1 MDLHWTQNPR
11 FSHLRTPPVW
21 YNRYPEPL
29 YSRKPSSVMEK
40 LASSEARAKWQWE
53 AIPGSRDVGF
63 IKSCVTALLWP
74 CGAYARTSSRLHC
87 ALAGHN
93 VETTPDPG
101 FINPDCAQFG
111 GCCPFY
117 GCFLARMQ
125 TTVRSFYGIDGSAY
139 SDWANGCCC
148 PCLTLVRNEREILV
162 REKQRQLG
170 SPHDPSAKYQ
180 SQSPMTCDQ
189 LKTFGGSPAS
199 PPKDGK
205 KGKANLASTSDQ
217 DAKGNDGPLGRNQN
231 YRDQPLAI
239 VPHQAAH
246 ELATDATVP
255 SAPAGLAHGLDRDA
269 TTAQTTTALKH
280 GLGEDAA
287 TTVASASRGHRLA
300 DDAATATGHTGTRHG
315 LATDRPVTVGR
326 PGTPHGLVDDAA
338 SAVGPGGGGA
348 HRLSRDATVPSGGQR
363 DGRHGLGAD
372 EEVPVKTGLGGPHDM
387 AAA

>member
-1 MDLHWTQNPR
+1 MDLHWTHNPR

-29 YSRKPSSVMEK
+29 YSPKPSSVMEK

-63 IKSCVTALLWP
+63 IKSCVTAMLWP

-101 FINPDCAQFG
+101 FINPECAQFG
-111 GCCPFY
+111 GCFPFY
-117 GCFLARMQ
+117 GCFLSRMQ

-139 SDWANGCCC
+139 SDWADGCCC

-162 REKQRQLG
+162 REKHRQLG
-170 SPHDPSAKYQ
+170 SPPDPSTARYQ

-189 LKTFGGSPAS
+189 LKTFSGSPGS

-205 KGKANLASTSDQ
+205 KGKANLAPTADQ

-231 YRDQPLAI
+231 
-239 VPHQAAH
+239 
-246 ELATDATVP
+246 
-255 SAPAGLAHGLDRDA
+255 
-269 TTAQTTTALKH
+269 
-280 GLGEDAA
+280 
-287 TTVASASRGHRLA
+287 
-300 DDAATATGHTGTRHG
+300 
-315 LATDRPVTVGR
+315 
-326 PGTPHGLVDDAA
+326 
-338 SAVGPGGGGA
+338 
-348 HRLSRDATVPSGGQR
+348 
-363 DGRHGLGAD
+363 
-372 EEVPVKTGLGGPHDM
+372 
-387 AAA
+387 